1 MLTEEDDVR
10 AIAGR
15 DVLLGYLAG
24 QVVTSKTNEE
34 FIPCM
39 LSLGLLVKQTLRQAP
54 NFDGRMMVNE
64 EIKACAKLKGDGRI
78 SLEEASVLLSIST
91 VVHSLNGEDLNAPM
105 VFEEMEEKEFGTW
118 IEEGTGASRK
128 IIDFREQETWAEMVP
143 QYTAHGLPICR
154 KLICD

>member
-1 MLTEEDDVR
+1 MLTEEEDVR
-10 AIAGR
+10 ALTGR
-15 DVLLGYLAG
+15 DDLLGYIAG

-39 LSLGLLVKQTLRQAP
+39 LSLGLLVKQTLRQAA
-54 NFDGRMMVNE
+54 NFDGKMTVNE
-64 EIKACAKLKGDGRI
+64 EIDACAKLQADGRI

-91 VVHSLNGEDLNAPM
+91 VVHYLNGEDLNAPM

-118 IEEGTGASRK
+118 VEEGTNASRK
-128 IIDFREQETWAEMVP
+128 IINFREHETWAEMVP
-143 QYTAHGLPICR
+143 QYTARALPLCR